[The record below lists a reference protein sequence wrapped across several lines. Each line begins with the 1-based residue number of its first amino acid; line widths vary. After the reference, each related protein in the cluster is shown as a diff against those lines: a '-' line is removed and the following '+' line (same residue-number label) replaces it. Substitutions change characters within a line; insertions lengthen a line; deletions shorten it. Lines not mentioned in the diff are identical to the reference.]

1 MEDFLGS
8 MYRDENVPLLNQIY
22 QNYAR
27 NSNVRNVISP
37 TTNLSTYG
45 DYSGNRD
52 NSQYVN
58 YISKLENNNK
68 ELINVIQDF
77 NMKYQALQKK
87 HHALS
92 ETTKA
97 TIVETQTKWIQIGQE
112 LVMIGKDVNS

>member
-27 NSNVRNVISP
+27 NSNIRNVNSP

-45 DYSGNRD
+45 DYSNNRD

-77 NMKYQALQKK
+77 NMKYQALQ
-87 HHALS
+87 
-92 ETTKA
+92 
-97 TIVETQTKWIQIGQE
+97 
-112 LVMIGKDVNS
+112 